1 VKVLYPTILLLLSS
15 LVQAQKYTIS
25 GSIKDA
31 ASGESLIGAY
41 IYNIP
46 SHHGTTANNYGF
58 YSITLPQ
65 DSVHLRISYVG
76 YEKQIASFRLSKDT
90 TINFALTSGN
100 TLKEVVISGT
110 VEDQIQETTRMGTI
124 DVPVEQIKAMPA
136 LLGEVD
142 VLKVLQL
149 LPGVQSGAEGSSGLY
164 VRGGGPEQ
172 NLILLDG
179 VPVYNASHLFGFFS
193 VFNAG
198 RHRQDAE
205 RRRIQLSQNST
216 PSEHDFRRPP
226 RAAC

>member
-1 VKVLYPTILLLLSS
+1 M
-15 LVQAQKYTIS
+15 VQAQKYTIS

-41 IYNIP
+41 VYNIR

-65 DSVHLRISYVG
+65 DSVHLIISYVG
-76 YEKQIASFRLSKDT
+76 YEKQIASFLLSKDT
-90 TINFALTSGN
+90 TINFALASGN
-100 TLKEVVISGT
+100 TLEEVVVSGT

-149 LPGVQSGAEGSSGLY
+149 LPGVQSGATGH
-164 VRGGGPEQ
+164 P
-172 NLILLDG
+172 
-179 VPVYNASHLFGFFS
+179 
-193 VFNAG
+193 
-198 RHRQDAE
+198 
-205 RRRIQLSQNST
+205 NSRAAT
-216 PSEHDFRRPP
+216 STVSFLRPP
-226 RAAC
+226 WAGVYRKNRSWCHRNLSAISS